1 MKDRYCL
8 NSCDGEMVLTYH
20 FAIPSL
26 SQNPGWTKTPA
37 EAIEVLRQWR
47 EDLDVQEREI
57 ELGSN
62 SQ

>member
-1 MKDRYCL
+1 
-8 NSCDGEMVLTYH
+8 MVLTYH